1 MSSIVL
7 RDDHIHDHSIQ
18 LNQVII
24 TNTLLDIKCSR
35 DGITTQII
43 RN

>member
-7 RDDHIHDHSIQ
+7 RNDHIHDHSIQ
-18 LNQVII
+18 LNQVIV
-24 TNTLLDIKCSR
+24 TNTLLNIKCSC